1 MPFHLY
7 LIGISFLVSLFF
19 IKRTTWADKS
29 MPVFLLSLLALE
41 SYCYYLK
48 VNHRGNNLQYNLWF
62 PVEFLYY
69 SLLLIVSLKSK
80 SLKSRLLIFAGAYL
94 VIVIAYYIFFQN
106 LNKFSGNAYLFSM
119 ILILLSAFAKMKEL
133 IGQREIGNPFY
144 EPFFWLII
152 GIILVHL
159 PGIFQFG
166 ATDFLYKKHI
176 NIYRALQK
184 LNLYLTYFQY
194 VCLLAYFYTKW
205 KFQK

>member
-1 MPFHLY
+1 MPVHLY

-19 IKRTTWADKS
+19 IKRPTWADKS

-166 ATDFLYKKHI
+166 ATDFLHKKHI

-184 LNLYLTYFQY
+184 LNLYLTYLQY